1 MAISEEKL
9 LEWSV
14 QESTDLSSNA
24 YNFIKSHLFELPF
37 VIQHHNY
44 FQAFLQG
51 SYANATNI
59 KRDSD
64 VDIVLQYSE
73 VFRYDDMKIV
83 RRLFLC
89 VKKSSVETVCV
100 MKRK

>member
-44 FQAFLQG
+44 FQ
-51 SYANATNI
+51 N
-59 KRDSD
+59 
-64 VDIVLQYSE
+64 
-73 VFRYDDMKIV
+73 M
-83 RRLFLC
+83 
-89 VKKSSVETVCV
+89 
-100 MKRK
+100 

>member
-37 VIQHHNY
+37 VINCK
-44 FQAFLQG
+44 
-51 SYANATNI
+51 NITIRPTNGTY
-59 KRDSD
+59 
-64 VDIVLQYSE
+64 L
-73 VFRYDDMKIV
+73 
-83 RRLFLC
+83 LL
-89 VKKSSVETVCV
+89 
-100 MKRK
+100 